1 MLRQIDLGSSLSIVI
16 ELCSGVLSWPCR
28 LPERTADDPR
38 RDLLTPPWA
47 VPSISDGV
55 VVAPR
60 QLPTSPGK
68 TPKLADVTKIALAIA
83 GSEASGGAGAQTD
96 LKTFHQL
103 GVFGCTSL
111 TCIVSFDPDNDW
123 GHRFVPVDPQVI
135 HDQIEAAV
143 AVHGQIDAV
152 KIGMLGTPTTIG
164 VVAEALETYKF
175 PKVILDPV
183 LICKGQETGAA
194 LDTDNALRE
203 QILPHAD
210 VITPNLFETQTL
222 AGVDE
227 ITSVEAL
234 KDAAK
239 KIGDQGVPVVI
250 AKAGT
255 LLNTGTALDV
265 YYDGHDCEV
274 LEVPAVGQERVSGAG
289 CTLAAA
295 ITAEIAKGASPLDAA
310 RAAKQVVVSA
320 IENRMH
326 GNAPFDCVY
335 QGNYRA

>member
-1 MLRQIDLGSSLSIVI
+1 MSGHWSFLLDAHIRTVEPLR
-16 ELCSGVLSWPCR
+16 
-28 LPERTADDPR
+28 
-38 RDLLTPPWA
+38 
-47 VPSISDGV
+47 
-55 VVAPR
+55 
-60 QLPTSPGK
+60 
-68 TPKLADVTKIALAIA
+68 LADVTTIALAIA

-103 GVFGCTSL
+103 KVFGCTSL
-111 TCIVSFDPDNDW
+111 TCIVSFDPNNDW

-152 KIGMLGTPTTIG
+152 KIGMLGTPTTID

-183 LICKGQETGAA
+183 LICKGQEPGAA

-203 QILPHAD
+203 KILPHAD

-222 AGVDE
+222 AGSDE
-227 ITSVEAL
+227 ITSVTAL

-255 LLNTGTALDV
+255 LLDLSLI
-265 YYDGHDCEV
+265 H
-274 LEVPAVGQERVSGAG
+274 
-289 CTLAAA
+289 
-295 ITAEIAKGASPLDAA
+295 I
-310 RAAKQVVVSA
+310 
-320 IENRMH
+320 
-326 GNAPFDCVY
+326 
-335 QGNYRA
+335 